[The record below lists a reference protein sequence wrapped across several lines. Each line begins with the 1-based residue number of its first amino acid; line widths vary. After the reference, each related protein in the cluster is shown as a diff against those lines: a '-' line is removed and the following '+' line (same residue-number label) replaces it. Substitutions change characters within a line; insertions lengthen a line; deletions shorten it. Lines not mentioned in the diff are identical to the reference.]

1 MNDKSYDQLSE
12 NELRSRLW
20 DVIMAMTVEQREQ
33 FFAELA
39 RMGYTAGGAQ
49 G

>member
-1 MNDKSYDQLSE
+1 MNDKSYDQLSKD
-12 NELRSRLW
+12 ELKARLL
-20 DVIMAMTVEQREQ
+20 DVITAMTVEQREQ
-33 FFAELA
+33 LFAELA